1 MSTVITVETLFG
13 ASNTDILDVL
23 NGEGE
28 AAAAAALAAAS
39 ANAKPMP
46 AIHANN
52 KVKPA
57 DPAAPMGIDALFA
70 DLTLNEKDTKDM
82 EEPASNKFIEFLDD
96 RVICSQPEHP
106 SN

>member
-46 AIHANN
+46 AIHA
-52 KVKPA
+52 KPA
-57 DPAAPMGIDALFA
+57 LGTWTVKHWRVLCRPAGPI
-70 DLTLNEKDTKDM
+70 
-82 EEPASNKFIEFLDD
+82 
-96 RVICSQPEHP
+96 R
-106 SN
+106 